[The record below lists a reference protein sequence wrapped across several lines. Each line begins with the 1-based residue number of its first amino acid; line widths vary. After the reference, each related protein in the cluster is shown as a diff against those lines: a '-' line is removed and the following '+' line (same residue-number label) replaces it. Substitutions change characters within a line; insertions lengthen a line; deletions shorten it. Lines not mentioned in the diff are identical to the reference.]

1 MQERVFKRKVLDANI
16 LKEMHAN
23 NVGYSKHSKD
33 RFIPFRFDKSNYVEC
48 KLFKKILNFSSNTT
62 FFGGTG
68 CKKLMELLSEIVID
82 SRSSKIALNRH
93 YALTRLQW
101 CDRTLRH
108 NLQILEEIGFLTA
121 FKNKKGY
128 VFLSMHDFTKI
139 EDYEHSGLN
148 GESNLPNNFFLGI
161 CGYLKKLFKK
171 LKDRAFK
178 LANKHGVFFL
188 NIPRYFQMQNF
199 NNIFLEFVSVNNP
212 CLSYNRLTY
221 DQLVGKKIPNIK
233 CSYQQAIVKKNIHRA
248 LDELSMD

>member
-33 RFIPFRFDKSNYVEC
+33 RFIPFRFDKIGYVEC

-93 YALTRLQW
+93 YALTSL
-101 CDRTLRH
+101 
-108 NLQILEEIGFLTA
+108 N
-121 FKNKKGY
+121 
-128 VFLSMHDFTKI
+128 I

-188 NIPRYFQMQNF
+188 NIPKYFQMQNF
-199 NNIFLEFVSVNNP
+199 NNIFLEFVSVNNS
-212 CLSYNRLTY
+212 CLSYRLTY

-248 LDELSMD
+248 LDELSIDKEILAS

>member
-1 MQERVFKRKVLDANI
+1 M
-16 LKEMHAN
+16 
-23 NVGYSKHSKD
+23 
-33 RFIPFRFDKSNYVEC
+33 
-48 KLFKKILNFSSNTT
+48 NFSSNTT

-101 CDRTLRH
+101 CDRTLKH

-188 NIPRYFQMQNF
+188 NIPKHFQMQNF
-199 NNIFLEFVSVNNP
+199 NNIFWSL
-212 CLSYNRLTY
+212 CRLII
-221 DQLVGKKIPNIK
+221 LVFLI
-233 CSYQQAIVKKNIHRA
+233 
-248 LDELSMD
+248 D

>member
-33 RFIPFRFDKSNYVEC
+33 RFIPFRFDKFGYVEC

-93 YALTRLQW
+93 YALTSL
-101 CDRTLRH
+101 
-108 NLQILEEIGFLTA
+108 N
-121 FKNKKGY
+121 
-128 VFLSMHDFTKI
+128 I

-188 NIPRYFQMQNF
+188 NIPKYFQMQNF
-199 NNIFLEFVSVNNP
+199 NNIFLEFVSVNNS
-212 CLSYNRLTY
+212 CLSYRLTY

-248 LDELSMD
+248 LDELSIDKEILAS

>member
-33 RFIPFRFDKSNYVEC
+33 RFIPFRFDKFGYVEC
-48 KLFKKILNFSSNTT
+48 KFFKKILNFSSNTT
-62 FFGGTG
+62 FFGGTS

-82 SRSSKIALNRH
+82 SRSSKIALNRY

-128 VFLSMHDFTKI
+128 VFCLCMTS
-139 EDYEHSGLN
+139 
-148 GESNLPNNFFLGI
+148 
-161 CGYLKKLFKK
+161 LK
-171 LKDRAFK
+171 
-178 LANKHGVFFL
+178 
-188 NIPRYFQMQNF
+188 
-199 NNIFLEFVSVNNP
+199 
-212 CLSYNRLTY
+212 
-221 DQLVGKKIPNIK
+221 
-233 CSYQQAIVKKNIHRA
+233 
-248 LDELSMD
+248 